1 MKILHNCIAGY
12 LGYYGNLEALQ
23 SQYPEGGEAGSF
35 FLNGET
41 STLWMWNPVTQCWND
56 TNYTTAPDL
65 VGMIIEPSTFVP
77 SIIPGKE
84 ALYYYVATAA
94 GSYGFP
100 KLPGT
105 SIKIEV
111 SCTQPS
117 IILLRWDGTKWEE
130 HVYPF
135 ALSPLTY
142 HRYRGLWDENET
154 YCRNNDYIDVVL
166 YNGQYYRLV
175 LFGKHSKIT
184 PDTEHIWEVID
195 GFSVLA
201 TGLQVI
207 EQDGNG
213 TLVLSPEMC
222 SLRITNPAGKEL
234 ANLSIQKGTT
244 ENDQYVQQSFTSIVG
259 DTINVTTIN
268 ATGITFSEGTV
279 SSLGAVIINKRYF
292 LSVDGP
298 KDTPI

>member
-12 LGYYGNLEALQ
+12 LGYYGSLEALQ

-130 HVYPF
+130 HVYP
-135 ALSPLTY
+135 LLC
-142 HRYRGLWDENET
+142 HRSLITATVDCGTRMKPT
-154 YCRNNDYIDVVL
+154 AATTTTSML
-166 YNGQYYRLV
+166 Y
-175 LFGKHSKIT
+175 FT
-184 PDTEHIWEVID
+184 
-195 GFSVLA
+195 
-201 TGLQVI
+201 TGS
-207 EQDGNG
+207 
-213 TLVLSPEMC
+213 TTVLSC
-222 SLRITNPAGKEL
+222 SGSTQKLHPTQSIYGK
-234 ANLSIQKGTT
+234 
-244 ENDQYVQQSFTSIVG
+244 
-259 DTINVTTIN
+259 
-268 ATGITFSEGTV
+268 
-279 SSLGAVIINKRYF
+279 SLMVFRYS
-292 LSVDGP
+292 LPDCR
-298 KDTPI
+298 